1 MDLEDAPVARR
12 AVQARDARASAER
25 CCASLRAD
33 MNDATLQ
40 CYRRRWRGG
49 GGGLGADGS
58 GGVEGSGGS
67 GCGGDAAALEEGDDR
82 RLAPASGVWRKLEV
96 LRKVVGLQHGTSHTR
111 DFGTSQ
117 LRQLS
122 ARVG

>member
-1 MDLEDAPVARR
+1 
-12 AVQARDARASAER
+12 
-25 CCASLRAD
+25 

-82 RLAPASGVWRKLEV
+82 RLAPASDVWRKLEV
-96 LRKVVGLQHGTSHTR
+96 LRKVGPAARDFTR